1 MFDSCI
7 PKQRSSD
14 NGNESYK
21 DEGMYDDISLLRSG
35 EGGDFLDESG
45 CENDKRLTEVEELV
59 KTALLKDMNGYEL
72 ENIGISDECIEPNGK
87 VETQNMQVVTHIFND
102 SKSTKEF
109 Y

>member
-45 CENDKRLTEVEELV
+45 NENDKRLTEVEELV